1 MLTKPPCS
9 KLKDNKGMAALEMIP
24 ILLIIVL
31 LVNYSLGFFGVI
43 HTGILNSIASRNY
56 AFETFRNRSN
66 LTYFSST
73 STDALVT
80 KYDKQKFRFHG
91 TTSEKN
97 TRSEWVATA
106 RKIDFFSFNNRVENS
121 GTVQEHQKV
130 INSLPDGRNTTVK
143 ANPVWI
149 KTQYGICLNATCGS

>member
-1 MLTKPPCS
+1 MLNKTSRS
-9 KLKDNKGMAALEMIP
+9 KLRNNKGMAAFEMIP
-24 ILLIIVL
+24 VLLIVVL

-66 LTYFSST
+66 LIYFSST
-73 STDALVT
+73 STDGVVT

-97 TRSEWVATA
+97 TRNEWVATA
-106 RKIDFFSFNNRVENS
+106 RRIDFFSFNNRVENS
-121 GTVQEHQKV
+121 GTVQEHQKN
-130 INSLPDGRNTTVK
+130 IGALPDGRNTTVK

-149 KTQYGICLNATCGS
+149 KTQYGICLDATCGS